1 MKVSLTGAAET
12 TLATL
17 CARAVDARSPHPMLG
32 DHTAAGILDRLDYDF
47 AKLQIQPAT
56 AVGIALRTRFFDR
69 WTRRFLDAHPEATVL
84 HLGCGLDGRAQR
96 LAPGPGVRWFD
107 IDQPE
112 VIALRDELYPARPGC
127 RTLGASVVEE
137 SWLTEIPTDRPVL
150 VLGEGLAMY
159 LGAEDGPRMLRTIVA
174 RFPLGGEIAFD
185 SYSRATV
192 RLSGPL
198 PVMRQTGAQMRW
210 GIDDPREVPQ
220 DVPGLRLVESVRAY
234 DTADPDDHRR
244 LPLGLRLRLLLD
256 TKVLAKLPV
265 SRGVGHLSRFA
276 FP

>member
-32 DHTAAGILDRLDYDF
+32 DRTAAEILDRLDYDF
-47 AKLQIQPAT
+47 SGLRIQPAT
-56 AVGIALRTRFFDR
+56 AIGVALRTRFFDR
-69 WTRRFLDAHPEATVL
+69 WTRRFLDAHREATVL
-84 HLGCGLDGRAQR
+84 HLGCGLDGRVQR
-96 LAPGPGVRWFD
+96 LDPGPGVRWFD
-107 IDQPE
+107 VDQPE
-112 VIALRDELYPARPGC
+112 VIELRDQLYPPRPNS

-137 SWLTEIPTDRPVL
+137 GWLAEIPTDRPVL

-159 LGAEDGPRMLRTIVA
+159 LGADDGPRMLRAVVA
-174 RFPLGGEIAFD
+174 RFPLGGEIVFD

-192 RLSGPL
+192 RMSGPL

-210 GIDDPREVPQ
+210 GVDDPREVPRE
-220 DVPGLRLVESVRAY
+220 VPGLRLVESVKAY
-234 DTADPDDHRR
+234 DTADPGDHRR

-256 TKVLAKLPV
+256 TRVLAKLPI
-265 SRGVGHLSRFA
+265 SRGVGHISRFA